1 MLSRIS
7 RAAAAIFLAAII
19 AFPLLYGISMSFFTN
34 IDFTDTEAHFI
45 SSAPTLR
52 NFMVALSNRHY
63 PRFILNSFITASLS
77 AILRTTV
84 TVMAA
89 FAFSHLRFRLR
100 REILIMLLGTMFIP
114 ADAMLYP
121 NYRTIAA
128 LGLLDTYAAIV
139 LPSVFSASALILM
152 LGSLLS
158 LSSEYY
164 EAARIDGASDHAYIM
179 RILCPMMQSVVAA
192 LFLQAFIISFNSYL
206 WPLLVTNRNSMRT
219 VQVGITMLG
228 FADGGEYGA
237 EFAAITLIVLPFL
250 VLLGIGK
257 KHISGYLTS
266 GVNR

>member
-1 MLSRIS
+1 
-7 RAAAAIFLAAII
+7 
-19 AFPLLYGISMSFFTN
+19 
-34 IDFTDTEAHFI
+34 
-45 SSAPTLR
+45 
-52 NFMVALSNRHY
+52 
-63 PRFILNSFITASLS
+63 
-77 AILRTTV
+77 
-84 TVMAA
+84 
-89 FAFSHLRFRLR
+89 
-100 REILIMLLGTMFIP
+100 
-114 ADAMLYP
+114 
-121 NYRTIAA
+121 
-128 LGLLDTYAAIV
+128 
-139 LPSVFSASALILM
+139 M